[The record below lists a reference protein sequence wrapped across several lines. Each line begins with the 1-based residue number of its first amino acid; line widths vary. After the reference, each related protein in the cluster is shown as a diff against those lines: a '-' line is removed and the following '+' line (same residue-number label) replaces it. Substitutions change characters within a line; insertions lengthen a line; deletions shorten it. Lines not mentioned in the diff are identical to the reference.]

1 MSDITERLTKGEEND
16 YHPVNQYI
24 DEQSR
29 LRRARSFWIKAKSWA
44 LLIIAIGFLF
54 VLLAW
59 AYSLLHKHYILKR
72 VGAVQ
77 ERVIEERIN
86 EAISSGGMSKSVSE
100 IRMLGDNQLAI
111 EELRETKKTLE
122 NEQNKNKVL
131 AQEIDNTS
139 EQISKAAEELE
150 KSVGKVDSFESEK
163 LALLKKQQEL
173 ENQVALLKE
182 EGQERAE
189 TIKKLEEIK
198 EKNKNAVQNYYL
210 FNEEIVNVSNKNLR
224 IMTRYQFK
232 DLNATKPMFVDCYVD
247 FVKRANLDLVDLNL
261 GTIET
266 DFKVSK
272 KYTDS
277 GFTKQQFVD
286 LKQNNCRY
294 LN

>member
-1 MSDITERLTKGEEND
+1 MSEITERLTKGEEND

-24 DEQSR
+24 DEQSK
-29 LRRARSFWIKAKSWA
+29 LRRARSFWIRAKSWA

-86 EAISSGGMSKSVSE
+86 EAISSGGISKSVSE

-111 EELRETKKTLE
+111 EELRKTKKALE
-122 NEQNKNKVL
+122 NEQNKNKEL

-173 ENQVALLKE
+173 ENQVAQLKE

-210 FNEEIVNVSNKNLR
+210 FNEEIVKVSNKNLR

-232 DLNATKPMFVDCYVD
+232 DLNATRPMFVDCYVD

>member
-1 MSDITERLTKGEEND
+1 MSEITERLTKGEEND

-29 LRRARSFWIKAKSWA
+29 LRRARSFWIRAKSWA

-86 EAISSGGMSKSVSE
+86 EAISSGGISKSVSE

-111 EELRETKKTLE
+111 AELRKTKKALE
-122 NEQNKNKVL
+122 NEQNKNKEL

-139 EQISKAAEELE
+139 EQISKAAKELE

-173 ENQVALLKE
+173 ENQVAQLKE

-198 EKNKNAVQNYYL
+198 EKNKNADQTYYV
-210 FNEEIVNVSNKNLR
+210 FNEEIVKVSNKNLR

-232 DLNATKPMFVDCYVD
+232 DLNAPKPMFVDCYVD

-272 KYTDS
+272 KYTES
-277 GFTKQQFVD
+277 GFTKQQFLD

>member
-59 AYSLLHKHYILKR
+59 AYSLLHKHYILKK

-111 EELRETKKTLE
+111 EELRETKNALE
-122 NEQNKNKVL
+122 NEQNKNKDL

-150 KSVGKVDSFESEK
+150 KSVGKIDSFESEK

-173 ENQVALLKE
+173 ENQVAQLKE

-198 EKNKNAVQNYYL
+198 EKNKNADQTYYV
-210 FNEEIVNVSNKNLR
+210 FNEEIVKVSNKNLR

-232 DLNATKPMFVDCYVD
+232 DLKATKPMFVDCYVD

-261 GTIET
+261 GTTET
-266 DFKVSK
+266 DFKVSE
-272 KYTDS
+272 KYKDN

>member
-59 AYSLLHKHYILKR
+59 AYSLLHKHYILKK

-111 EELRETKKTLE
+111 EELRETKNALE
-122 NEQNKNKVL
+122 NEQNKNKDL

-150 KSVGKVDSFESEK
+150 KSVGKIDSFESEK

-173 ENQVALLKE
+173 ENKITELKE
-182 EGQERAE
+182 EGSYQSGRNTYYGV
-189 TIKKLEEIK
+189 TIGKKIPLKSKKLNLEI
-198 EKNKNAVQNYYL
+198 
-210 FNEEIVNVSNKNLR
+210 S
-224 IMTRYQFK
+224 
-232 DLNATKPMFVDCYVD
+232 
-247 FVKRANLDLVDLNL
+247 
-261 GTIET
+261 
-266 DFKVSK
+266 S
-272 KYTDS
+272 
-277 GFTKQQFVD
+277 
-286 LKQNNCRY
+286 
-294 LN
+294 

>member
-1 MSDITERLTKGEEND
+1 MSEITERLTKGEEND

-24 DEQSR
+24 DEQSK
-29 LRRARSFWIKAKSWA
+29 LRRARSFWIRAKSWA

-86 EAISSGGMSKSVSE
+86 EAISSGGISKSVSE

-111 EELRETKKTLE
+111 EELRKTKKALE
-122 NEQNKNKVL
+122 NEQNKNKEL

-139 EQISKAAEELE
+139 EQISKAVEELE

-173 ENQVALLKE
+173 ENQVAQLKE

-210 FNEEIVNVSNKNLR
+210 FNEEIVKVSNKNLR

-232 DLNATKPMFVDCYVD
+232 DLNATRPMFVDCYID

-277 GFTKQQFVD
+277 GFTKKQFVD

>member
-173 ENQVALLKE
+173 ENQVAQLKE

-198 EKNKNAVQNYYL
+198 KKNKNADQTYYV
-210 FNEEIVNVSNKNLR
+210 FNEEIVKVSNKNLR

-232 DLNATKPMFVDCYVD
+232 DLKATKPMFVDCYVD

-261 GTIET
+261 GTTET
-266 DFKVSK
+266 DFKVSE
-272 KYTDS
+272 KYKDN

>member
-59 AYSLLHKHYILKR
+59 AYSLLHKHYILKK

-111 EELRETKKTLE
+111 EELRETKNALE
-122 NEQNKNKVL
+122 NEQNKNKDL

-173 ENQVALLKE
+173 ENQVAQLKE

-198 EKNKNAVQNYYL
+198 EKNKNADQTYYV
-210 FNEEIVNVSNKNLR
+210 FNEEIVKVSNKNLR

-232 DLNATKPMFVDCYVD
+232 DLKATKPMFVDCYVD

-261 GTIET
+261 GTTET
-266 DFKVSK
+266 DFKVSE
-272 KYTDS
+272 KYKDN

>member
-1 MSDITERLTKGEEND
+1 MSEKITKGEGND
-16 YHPVNQYI
+16 YTPVNNYI
-24 DEQSR
+24 DEQSK
-29 LRRARSFWIKAKSWA
+29 LRKARSFWITAKSWS
-44 LLIIAIGFLF
+44 LLIIAIGIML

-59 AYSLLHKHYILKR
+59 AYSLINKHYILKR
-72 VGAVQ
+72 VGSVQ
-77 ERVIEERIN
+77 EKIIEKKIN
-86 EAISSGGMSKSVSE
+86 EAISSEGISKSVSE
-100 IRMLGDNQLAI
+100 IRMLGNNQLAI
-111 EELRETKKTLE
+111 DELRKTKKALE
-122 NEQNKNKVL
+122 SEQNKNKQL

-139 EQISKAAEELE
+139 KQISKAAEELE

-173 ENQVALLKE
+173 ENQVAELKE

-224 IMTRYQFK
+224 IMTRYKFK
-232 DLNATKPMFVDCYVD
+232 DLNATKPMYVDCYVD
-247 FVKRANLDLVDLNL
+247 FAKRANLDLVDLNL

-266 DFKVSK
+266 DFKVSN
-272 KYTDS
+272 KYIDS
-277 GFTKQQFVD
+277 GFKKEQFAD
-286 LKQNNCRY
+286 LKDNNCRY

>member
-1 MSDITERLTKGEEND
+1 MSEIADRITKGKEND
-16 YHPVNQYI
+16 YTPVNQYI

-29 LRRARSFWIKAKSWA
+29 LRRARSFWIRAKSWA

-261 GTIET
+261 GTTET
-266 DFKVSK
+266 DFKVSE
-272 KYTDS
+272 KYKDN

>member
-1 MSDITERLTKGEEND
+1 MSEISDRITKGKEND
-16 YHPVNQYI
+16 YTPVNQYI

-29 LRRARSFWIKAKSWA
+29 LRRARSFWIRAKSWA
-44 LLIIAIGFLF
+44 LILIAIGFLM

-77 ERVIEERIN
+77 EKVIEKKIN

-100 IRMLGDNQLAI
+100 IQMLGDNQKAI
-111 EELRETKKTLE
+111 EEVRKAKKALE
-122 NEQNKNKVL
+122 NEKNKNKDL
-131 AQEIDNTS
+131 ALEIDNTT

-150 KSVGKVDSFESEK
+150 KSVGKVDAFESEK
-163 LALLKKQQEL
+163 LDLLNKQQEL
-173 ENQVALLKE
+173 ENKIAELKE
-182 EGQERAE
+182 EGKERAE
-189 TIKKLEEIK
+189 TIEKLEEIK

-210 FNEEIVNVSNKNLR
+210 FNEEIVKVNNKNLR

-232 DLNATKPMFVDCYVD
+232 DLNATKPMYVDCYVD
-247 FVKRANLDLVDLNL
+247 FVKRANLDLIDLNL
-261 GTIET
+261 GTTNSE
-266 DFKVSK
+266 FKVDQ
-272 KYTDS
+272 KYIDS
-277 GFTKQQFVD
+277 GFNKSQFNE